1 MPIYEY
7 KAFAPGGSTKSGIV
21 NADTERDARVKLRRE
36 NLLVSKLTETRG
48 GRRLKGKLVKGGPR
62 TKRSS
67 GRMATLMD
75 ARSSA
80 NGPGS
85 RQMDIV
91 TGMTR
96 QLATLLGSGIA
107 LNEALTALVDQ
118 AEHRRVESLI
128 RELREDIQQGA
139 NLADALGKHP
149 GWFTPLYINMV
160 RAGQAAGNLDT
171 VLMRLADY
179 MQGQRAMRRKI
190 IGALTYPLMMI
201 AIGMIVVTILMAKV
215 VPEITKM
222 LLDQDRE
229 LPPST
234 RILVAIS
241 DFFKEWWWTLIIGAI
256 LISFIFERI
265 YRKNGEGRL
274 RIDGFLLSVPVL
286 GDLLRRAAV
295 ARFTRTLATLL
306 QSGVPVIQSLEIT
319 QTVVGN
325 RVIADATADIR
336 EKVVEG
342 ADIATP
348 LKKSGVFPTTVGYM
362 VAVGEQS
369 GELEQM
375 LDRIAHA
382 YDEEIEIAAERF
394 TSLLEPIMIVA
405 LAGVVGFIV
414 FSIVVPILEIGQ
426 IS

>member
-21 NADTERDARVKLRRE
+21 NADSERDARVKLRRD

-48 GRRLKGKLVKGGPR
+48 GRRVKGKKGKDGAAGS
-62 TKRSS
+62 KSG
-67 GRMATLMD
+67 GRMASLME
-75 ARSSA
+75 ARSQA

-85 RQMDIV
+85 RQADIV

-107 LNEALTALVDQ
+107 LNEALSALVDQ
-118 AEHRRVESLI
+118 AEQRRVESLV
-128 RELREDIQQGA
+128 RELREDIQQGS
-139 NLADALGKHP
+139 NLADALTKHP
-149 GWFTPLYINMV
+149 GWFTPLYVNMV

-190 IGALTYPLMMI
+190 IGALTYPMMMVG
-201 AIGMIVVTILMAKV
+201 IGMIVVTILMAKV

-234 RILVAIS
+234 RVLVLIS
-241 DFFKEWWWTLIIGAI
+241 DFFKEWWWTLVLGAI
-256 LISFIFERI
+256 VVSFVFERI

-274 RIDGFLLSVPVL
+274 RIDRFLLGVPVL

-306 QSGVPVIQSLEIT
+306 QSGVPVIQALDIT

-325 RVIADATADIR
+325 RVIADATADIK

-342 ADIATP
+342 ADIASP

-382 YDEEIEIAAERF
+382 YDEEIEVAAERF

-405 LAGVVGFIV
+405 LASVVGFIV